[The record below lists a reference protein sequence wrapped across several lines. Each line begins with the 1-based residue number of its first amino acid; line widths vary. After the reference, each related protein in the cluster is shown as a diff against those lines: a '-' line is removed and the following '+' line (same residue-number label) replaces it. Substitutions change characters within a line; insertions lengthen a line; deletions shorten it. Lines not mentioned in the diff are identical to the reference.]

1 MILSIAH
8 VTTPEMPIWA
18 LTPFVLMLLAI
29 AVCPLFLEH
38 WWEKNRNKF
47 IVAMILG
54 IPTATYLIAT
64 GLSHDLIHQLL
75 FDYIPFIVLLGALF
89 VITGGIHL
97 KGDIEAKPW
106 INTVFLAIGA
116 VLASIMGTTGA
127 AMLLIRPVIRTNSQ
141 RKHKVHTILFFIAVV
156 ANCGGLLTPLG
167 DPPLFLLYLRGV
179 EFTWFL
185 HMLPQWAVANG
196 LLLLIYFIVDTYYY
210 KKEPVE
216 NLALDK
222 EQKERISLH
231 GNINF
236 LWLFGVILSVAFL
249 NKQYFPTWEYNIESG
264 EGNSALGF
272 IREGALLLMVLLSL
286 VFTKKSLREAN
297 KFTWTP
303 IIEVAFLFLGIFITM
318 LPAMLYLKSNAASF
332 GLSEPW
338 HFYYTAGALSSF
350 LDNAPTAISFYE
362 LSKGM
367 MLINDGTAMFAGIP
381 TDVGALVAGIPSM
394 ILIAISIGAV
404 FFGSM
409 TYIGNGPNFMIKAIA
424 EENKINMPS
433 FFGYIIKFSLIVLLP
448 VYIIVQLI
456 FI

>member
-1 MILSIAH
+1 MILLTH
-8 VTTPEMPIWA
+8 VINPEMPLWA
-18 LTPFVLMLLAI
+18 LAPFVLMLLAI
-29 AVCPLFLEH
+29 AVCPLFFDH

-47 IVAMILG
+47 IVSMVLG
-54 IPTATYLIAT
+54 IPTAIFLISR
-64 GLSHDLIHQLL
+64 GLSHDLMHQLL
-75 FDYIPFIVLLGALF
+75 YDYVPFIVLLGALF

-106 INTVFLAIGA
+106 INTSFLAIGA

-141 RKHKVHTILFFIAVV
+141 RKYKIHTILFFIAVV

-185 HMLPQWAVANG
+185 NMLPQWAVANG
-196 LLLLIYFIVDTYYY
+196 LLLMIYFIVDSYYY
-210 KKEPVE
+210 KKEPAE
-216 NLALDK
+216 NIALDK
-222 EQKERISLH
+222 LEQEPISMH

-249 NKQYFPTWEYNIESG
+249 NKQYFPTWET
-264 EGNSALGF
+264 NSALGF
-272 IREGALLLMVLLSL
+272 IREGALILMVLLSL
-286 VFTKKSLREAN
+286 ITTKKSLREAN
-297 KFTWTP
+297 KFTWAP
-303 IIEVAFLFLGIFITM
+303 ITEVAFLFLGIFITM

-362 LSKGM
+362 LARGM
-367 MLINDGTAMFAGIP
+367 IFVNDGGVLIAGIP
-381 TDVGALVAGIPSM
+381 EM
-394 ILIAISIGAV
+394 ILVAISIGAV
-404 FFGSM
+404 FFGAM

>member
-1 MILSIAH
+1 MILLQAH
-8 VTTPEMPIWA
+8 VANPEMPLWA
-18 LTPFVLMLLAI
+18 LAPFVLMLLAI
-29 AVCPLFLEH
+29 AVCPLFFDR
-38 WWEKNRNKF
+38 WWEKNRNKL
-47 IVAMILG
+47 IVAMVLG
-54 IPTATYLIAT
+54 IPTAIFLISR
-64 GLSHDLIHQLL
+64 GLSHDLMHQLL
-75 FDYIPFIVLLGALF
+75 FDYVPFIILLGALF

-97 KGDIEAKPW
+97 KGDIGAKPW
-106 INTVFLAIGA
+106 INTVFLGIGA

-141 RKHKVHTILFFIAVV
+141 RKYKIHTILFFIAVV

-185 HMLPQWAVANG
+185 NMLPQWAVANG
-196 LLLLIYFIVDTYYY
+196 LLLLIYFIVDSYYY
-210 KKEPVE
+210 RKEPAE
-216 NLALDK
+216 NITLDK
-222 EQKERISLH
+222 ERNEPISVH

-249 NKQYFPTWEYNIESG
+249 NKQYFPTWETNI
-264 EGNSALGF
+264 ALGF
-272 IREGALLLMVLLSL
+272 IREGALILMVLLSL
-286 VFTKKSLREAN
+286 ITTKKSLREAN
-297 KFTWTP
+297 KFTWAP
-303 IIEVAFLFLGIFITM
+303 ITEVAFLFLGIFITM

-332 GLSEPW
+332 GLSVPW

-362 LSKGM
+362 LARGM
-367 MLINDGTAMFAGIP
+367 IFVNDGG
-381 TDVGALVAGIPSM
+381 VLVAGIPEM

-404 FFGSM
+404 FFGAM

-433 FFGYIIKFSLIVLLP
+433 FFGYVFKFSLVVLLP

>member
-1 MILSIAH
+1 MILSVVH
-8 VTTPEMPIWA
+8 HLNPEMPLWA
-18 LTPFVLMLLAI
+18 LSPFVLMLLAI
-29 AVCPLFLEH
+29 AVCPLFFDH
-38 WWEKNRNKF
+38 WWEKNKNKL
-47 IVAMILG
+47 IVSLALG
-54 IPTATYLIAT
+54 IPTAVYLVAM

-75 FDYIPFIVLLGALF
+75 FDYVPFIILLGALF

-106 INTVFLAIGA
+106 INTTFLGIGA

-141 RKHKVHTILFFIAVV
+141 RKHKVHTVLFFIAIV
-156 ANCGGLLTPLG
+156 ANCGGLLTPQG

-185 HMLPQWAVANG
+185 NMLPQWAVANG
-196 LLLLIYFIVDTYYY
+196 LLLMIYFIVDSYCY

-216 NLALDK
+216 NIAIDK
-222 EQKERISLH
+222 EQREPIKVH

-236 LWLFGVILSVAFL
+236 LCLVGVILSVALL
-249 NKQYFPTWEYNIESG
+249 NKQYFPTWET
-264 EGNSALGF
+264 NSALGF
-272 IREGALLLMVLLSL
+272 IREGVLLLMVLLSL
-286 VFTKKSLREAN
+286 TFTKKSVREAN

-303 IIEVAFLFLGIFITM
+303 ITEVAFLFLGIFITM
-318 LPAMLYLKSNAASF
+318 LPTMLYLKSNAASF
-332 GLSEPW
+332 GLSAPW

-362 LSKGM
+362 LAKGM
-367 MLINDGTAMFAGIP
+367 MTINDGVMIFADSP
-381 TDVGALVAGIPSM
+381 VDVSTLVAGIPST
-394 ILIAISIGAV
+394 ILMAISIGAV

-433 FFGYIIKFSLIVLLP
+433 FFGYIVKFSLIVLLP
-448 VYIIVQLI
+448 IYIIVQLI